1 MFQNSLEGD
10 KIHFVTL
17 LSGALKDP
25 EYFDTNTLGKA
36 EISKLRSIHKS
47 VSYLEPYIKYF

>member
-17 LSGALKDP
+17 LSSALKDP

-36 EISKLRSIHKS
+36 EI
-47 VSYLEPYIKYF
+47 